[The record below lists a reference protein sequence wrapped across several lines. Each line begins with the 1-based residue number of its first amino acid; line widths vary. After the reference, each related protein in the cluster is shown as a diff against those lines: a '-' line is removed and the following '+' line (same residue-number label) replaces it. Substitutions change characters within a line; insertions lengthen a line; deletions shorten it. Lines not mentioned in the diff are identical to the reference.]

1 MEKPKHPKL
10 PFLISLDKK
19 YNDINIDT
27 FLTSWKES
35 KSERKNRP
43 LMVENNLHIEL
54 SKFKT
59 YNITLSEIMDLG
71 MRYALGKQ
79 EFRRLAAEVIE
90 LKSNNKKNG

>member
-1 MEKPKHPKL
+1 
-10 PFLISLDKK
+10 
-19 YNDINIDT
+19 
-27 FLTSWKES
+27 
-35 KSERKNRP
+35 
-43 LMVENNLHIEL
+43 MVENNLHIEL

>member
-1 MEKPKHPKL
+1 M
-10 PFLISLDKK
+10 DKK